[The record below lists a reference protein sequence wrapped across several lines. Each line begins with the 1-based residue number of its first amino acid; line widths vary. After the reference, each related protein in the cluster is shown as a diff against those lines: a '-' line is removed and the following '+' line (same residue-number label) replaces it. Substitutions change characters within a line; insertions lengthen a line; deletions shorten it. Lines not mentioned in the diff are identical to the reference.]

1 MKRVVKLTE
10 AQLEMIVKRV
20 ISEQSMSVAFGSE
33 PNGFKVKKEETKEQ
47 QAAPVQS
54 QKQQI
59 LAKWNSMFP
68 DKTWYQTARGTSSPN
83 LNDANVQKTYAAYR
97 KFFDNTV
104 PDLKTNEGSDF
115 FDWIQSKGGFN
126 NVRNNI
132 NTVASLH
139 LGLLPI
145 LMNSNYPNTVKFK
158 EAYDKAIKF
167 TDPKL
172 KENMLVKTNNLNAL
186 EKGYN
191 LITQMSA

>member
-1 MKRVVKLTE
+1 M
-10 AQLEMIVKRV
+10 
-20 ISEQSMSVAFGSE
+20 
-33 PNGFKVKKEETKEQ
+33 
-47 QAAPVQS
+47 
-54 QKQQI
+54 QI
-59 LAKWNSMFP
+59 
-68 DKTWYQTARGTSSPN
+68 
-83 LNDANVQKTYAAYR
+83 
-97 KFFDNTV
+97 
-104 PDLKTNEGSDF
+104 
-115 FDWIQSKGGFN
+115 KGGLN

-158 EAYDKAIKF
+158 EAFDKAIKF

>member
-1 MKRVVKLTE
+1 M
-10 AQLEMIVKRV
+10 
-20 ISEQSMSVAFGSE
+20 
-33 PNGFKVKKEETKEQ
+33 
-47 QAAPVQS
+47 
-54 QKQQI
+54 
-59 LAKWNSMFP
+59 
-68 DKTWYQTARGTSSPN
+68 
-83 LNDANVQKTYAAYR
+83 
-97 KFFDNTV
+97 
-104 PDLKTNEGSDF
+104 
-115 FDWIQSKGGFN
+115 QSKGGLN

-132 NTVASLH
+132 NSVASLH

-158 EAYDKAIKF
+158 EAFDKSIKF